1 LAANFARIASMP
13 PHHHTTDGFRNNYI
27 DSVTKSLGDLLRWQW
42 QRIRDHLPP
51 EPSLPTPRVE
61 ADLGF
66 IRRNALAGA
75 HMDPAAT
82 WIGHATMLVQAS
94 GLNVLTDPIFSLR
107 ASPLQCAGPKR
118 VQAPGIALEDL
129 PHIAPLYLVPLGL
142 KPWMERLGIA
152 EAVELDWWDG
162 HVHGGV
168 EFQFTPAQHWS
179 GRCLRDRNR
188 TLWGGFDLALIAVGA
203 CLPRWFMKDQ
213 HVDLHEALQIHLD
226 LGAKRSVGVHW
237 GAFALP
243 IGGTRRLAKRPENA
257 T

>member
-1 LAANFARIASMP
+1 MP

-51 EPSLPTPRVE
+51 EPTLPTPRVD

-75 HMDPAAT
+75 HMDPAVT

-107 ASPLQCAGPKR
+107 ASPLQFAGPKR

-129 PHIAPLYLVPLGL
+129 PHIDVVA
-142 KPWMERLGIA
+142 
-152 EAVELDWWDG
+152 
-162 HVHGGV
+162 
-168 EFQFTPAQHWS
+168 
-179 GRCLRDRNR
+179 
-188 TLWGGFDLALIAVGA
+188 DLAQSLRSSRPRQREGA
-203 CLPRWFMKDQ
+203 G
-213 HVDLHEALQIHLD
+213 H
-226 LGAKRSVGVHW
+226 AKRAGRRCTSCPW
-237 GAFALP
+237 G
-243 IGGTRRLAKRPENA
+243 
-257 T
+257 